1 MNYGRLVVG
10 CRLLNKVHGENFLHT
25 VRIGMLI
32 CDTFVQCMMMQ
43 MKGEHYADAK
53 LTKTYLY
60 TCAVKG
66 CKAYIVFIFYVGELR
81 RQITHIL
88 HSNDLILLV
97 ILLWC
102 LGLGPRFSQCR

>member
-25 VRIGMLI
+25 ARIGMLI

-53 LTKTYLY
+53 LTKTNLY
-60 TCAVKG
+60 TCAVEG
-66 CKAYIVFIFYVGELR
+66 FRHTLFLYFM
-81 RQITHIL
+81 
-88 HSNDLILLV
+88 
-97 ILLWC
+97 
-102 LGLGPRFSQCR
+102 